1 MLVAIALMLVRP
13 WNANEAVP
21 VGIAAVALV
30 VVRGVSPA
38 SAWTAIAGGRDVYF
52 FLAGMMLLAEIA
64 RRRGLFDWLAE
75 RAVRAANGSR
85 PRLFAIVY
93 AVGVVVTVFFSNDA
107 TAVVLTPA
115 VAAAVARARIAP
127 LPHLFACALVANA
140 ASFVL
145 PISNPANLVIYGDR
159 LPTLIAWIAP
169 FALPSLA
176 AILVTFFVLRF
187 NQRVD
192 LRGAMVD
199 PGGETTLAASQRRT
213 FFALG
218 AAAAILV
225 LASFAGL
232 PIGAVTFG
240 CALLVL
246 VVSAF
251 GERRLGLQMLR
262 GIDLA
267 VLGLVAGLFV
277 LVEGLT
283 TSGALHVADRFFD
296 SLVRLP
302 ALAANLAGAGSV
314 GLLGNL
320 ANNLPVGL
328 AMRAAAASLHGR
340 DAFVRAG
347 VIGVDLGPN
356 LSITGSLATILWVQ
370 ALRRANVPMN
380 AWRFLRIGVIAA
392 PPALVAAA
400 LLIR

>member
-1 MLVAIALMLVRP
+1 MLVAIASMLVRP

-30 VVRGVSPA
+30 VVRGVSPT
-38 SAWTAIAGGRDVYF
+38 SAWAAIAGGRDVYF

-75 RAVRAANGSR
+75 RAVRAASGSR
-85 PRLFAIVY
+85 TRLFAIVY

-127 LPHLFACALVANA
+127 LPHLFACAFVANA

-159 LPTLIAWIAP
+159 LPTLIAWIGP

-187 NQRVD
+187 DQRVD
-192 LRGAMVD
+192 LRGAMID
-199 PGGETTLAASQRRT
+199 PGGAATLAVSQRRT
-213 FFALG
+213 VFALG

-232 PIGAVTFG
+232 PIGAVTLG

-251 GERRLGLQMLR
+251 GEGRLGLQMLR

-267 VLGLVAGLFV
+267 VLALVAGLFV
-277 LVEGLT
+277 LVDGLSA
-283 TSGALHVADRFFD
+283 SGALHVAERFFD
-296 SLVRLP
+296 SLVHLP

-314 GLLGNL
+314 GLLSNL

-328 AMRAAAASLHGR
+328 AMRAAALSLPGH
-340 DAFVRAG
+340 DTFVRAG
-347 VIGVDLGPN
+347 VIGVDLAPN
-356 LSITGSLATILWVQ
+356 FSITGSLATILWMQ
-370 ALRRANVPMN
+370 ALRRANIPMN
-380 AWRFLRIGVIAA
+380 AWTFVRIGVIAA
-392 PPALVAAA
+392 PLALVAAA
-400 LLIR
+400 LLVR

>member
-127 LPHLFACALVANA
+127 LPHLFACAFVANA

-159 LPTLIAWIAP
+159 LPTLIAWIVP

-187 NQRVD
+187 DQRVD

-232 PIGAVTFG
+232 SIGAVTFG

-267 VLGLVAGLFV
+267 VLALVAGLFV

-356 LSITGSLATILWVQ
+356 LSITGSLATILWMQ

-380 AWRFLRIGVIAA
+380 AWLFLRIGAIAA